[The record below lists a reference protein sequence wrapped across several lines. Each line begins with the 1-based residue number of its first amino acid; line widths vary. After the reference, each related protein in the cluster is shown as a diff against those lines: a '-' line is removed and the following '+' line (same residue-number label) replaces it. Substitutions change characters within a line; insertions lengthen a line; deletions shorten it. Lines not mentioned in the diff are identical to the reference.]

1 MNELHE
7 EDVLTDIRSR
17 MIDALLMA
25 ENVVRDNEWL
35 KLLQSA
41 NIEMVDVMGSRIFS
55 VLYKNEENFLQW
67 QLKPNDY
74 TRLEQFGKNYRS
86 TGNCMLLKL
95 EYPQKG
101 VIGKNLRL
109 EESQIAYDCLSLYKH
124 PDKSQEWRKCRVVRR
139 KQKESIQAVKD
150 APFDSQCYDYWIE
163 F

>member
-55 VLYKNEENFLQW
+55 VLHKNEDNFLQW
-67 QLKPNDY
+67 
-74 TRLEQFGKNYRS
+74 
-86 TGNCMLLKL
+86 
-95 EYPQKG
+95 
-101 VIGKNLRL
+101 
-109 EESQIAYDCLSLYKH
+109 
-124 PDKSQEWRKCRVVRR
+124 
-139 KQKESIQAVKD
+139 
-150 APFDSQCYDYWIE
+150 
-163 F
+163 